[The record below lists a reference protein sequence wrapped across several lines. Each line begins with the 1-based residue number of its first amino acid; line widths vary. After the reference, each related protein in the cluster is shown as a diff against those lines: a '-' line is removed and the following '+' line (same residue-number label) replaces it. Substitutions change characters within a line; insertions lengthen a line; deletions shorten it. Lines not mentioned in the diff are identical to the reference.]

1 MRITWFG
8 HACFLIEG
16 GGQRIVTD
24 PFNDEVGYDI
34 PEVEADIVTISHEH
48 WDHNA
53 VDTVGGN
60 PRVVRQ
66 PGQLEINGI
75 KIEGIGSYHDR
86 SQGRERG
93 RNNIYV
99 YTVEGMR
106 VVHLGDLGHLLSEE
120 QIKIIGRVDVLLIPV
135 GGTFTIDAEDA
146 YQIVNLLEPRIVVP
160 MHFKTPHL
168 SFEIAP
174 VEGFIQK
181 FDQVVKKPYL
191 ELEAPVEVGETRV
204 VVLDYKR

>member
-16 GGQRIVTD
+16 QGQRIVTD

-34 PEVEADIVTISHEH
+34 PQVEADIVTISHEH

-93 RNNIYV
+93 RKNIYV

-120 QIKIIGRVDVLLIPV
+120 QIKIIGSVDVLLIPV
-135 GGTFTIDAEDA
+135 GGTFTIDADDA
-146 YQIVNLLEPRIVVP
+146 FKWWKYLNL
-160 MHFKTPHL
+160 K
-168 SFEIAP
+168 
-174 VEGFIQK
+174 
-181 FDQVVKKPYL
+181 
-191 ELEAPVEVGETRV
+191 
-204 VVLDYKR
+204 